1 MKKNR
6 LEGKRFKN
14 SVIAAFMIMGASTMM
29 FQGFTQVATAAEY
42 NKTNTVPTSY
52 EKQLSYTNNNS
63 LPEGYKKTNYTV
75 KDINL
80 PFYRSQTP
88 TSKDITKKDAAEIGA
103 QALWSIYG
111 LSLEG
116 QVIEMGYQP
125 ATENIPRSTW
135 CGDVLINGVISYGF
149 EVDSV
154 TGEIFSVIHSRT
166 LNKKVSVGYDSSLA
180 GNNSEYAELAKKT
193 AEKFNVVHGAVAAV
207 DYNCQGFANDDPD
220 ITFNLKGENGEVA
233 SMTFSRYDK
242 ALLSISYHA
251 GFQYTLKTIEKL
263 DQKMQEMDLQIKK
276 AASSSNGNQTPS
288 LIVFEQK

>member
-6 LEGKRFKN
+6 LEGKRVKN
-14 SVIAAFMIMGASTMM
+14 SIITAFMIMGASTMM

-42 NKTNTVPTSY
+42 NKTNMVPTSY
-52 EKQLSYTNNNS
+52 DKQLTDTKKNS
-63 LPEGYKKTNYTV
+63 LPDGYKKANYTV
-75 KDINL
+75 KDIDL

-88 TSKDITKKDAAEIGA
+88 TNKDISKKDAAEIGA

-111 LSLEG
+111 LSIEG

-135 CGDVLINGVISYGF
+135 CADVLINGVISYGF

-180 GNNSEYAELAKKT
+180 ENTSEYAELAKKT
-193 AEKFNVVHGAVAAV
+193 AEKFNVVHGAVASV
-207 DYNCQGFANDDPD
+207 EYNCQGFANDDPN
-220 ITFNLKGENGEVA
+220 ITFNIKGENGEVA

-242 ALLSISYHA
+242 ALLSISYNA
-251 GFQYTLKTIEKL
+251 EFQYTLKTIEKL
-263 DQKMQEMDLQIKK
+263 DEEMKRMDLQRQKT
-276 AASSSNGNQTPS
+276 ASTSNGTQAPS
-288 LIVFEQK
+288 LVVFEEK